1 MIIILNKEIIMIP
14 CKFLSP
20 LKQVAAFGLLAS
32 ALSAGAVEY
41 PIGKPQQHFGMEIAA
56 VYLQPVAM
64 EPEGMMRK
72 AEESDI
78 HIEADIKALQGNPNG
93 LEEGAWVPYL
103 VVKYEITKTGSTQ
116 KVAGEFM
123 PMVANDGPHY
133 GDNIKLF
140 GPGKYHVKYT
150 ILPPTQNQH
159 AHFGRHVDRL
169 TGVKPWFKAFDVEN
183 DFTYTGIGKKGG
195 Y

>member
-1 MIIILNKEIIMIP
+1 MIP
-14 CKFLSP
+14 GKALNG
-20 LKQVAAFGLLAS
+20 LKQAAAFSCLAS
-32 ALSAGAVEY
+32 ALTAGAVEY
-41 PIGKPQQHFGMEIAA
+41 PIGKPQQHFGMEVAA

-72 AEESDI
+72 AGESDI
-78 HIEADIKALQGNPNG
+78 HIEADIKALKGNPNG
-93 LEEGAWVPYL
+93 FEEGAWVPYL
-103 VVKYEITKTGSTQ
+103 LVKYEITKSGSSQ

-133 GDNIKLF
+133 GDNVKLF

-150 ILPPTQNQH
+150 ISPPTDQQH
-159 AHFGRHVDRL
+159 AHFGRHVDKL
-169 TGVKPWFKAFDVEN
+169 TGVKSWFKPFEVEN
-183 DFTYTGIGKKGG
+183 DFSYAGIGKKGG

>member
-1 MIIILNKEIIMIP
+1 MIAKKYLR
-14 CKFLSP
+14 P
-20 LKQVAAFGLLAS
+20 LQKIAAFGLLAS
-32 ALSAGAVEY
+32 TLTAGAVEY
-41 PIGKPQQHFGMEIAA
+41 PIGKPQQHFGMEVAA

-72 AEESDI
+72 ADESDI
-78 HIEADIKALQGNPNG
+78 HIEADIKALKGNPNG
-93 LEEGAWVPYL
+93 FEEGAWIPYL
-103 VVKYEITKTGSTQ
+103 MVKFEITKTGTTQ

-150 ILPPTQNQH
+150 ISPPTDNQQ
-159 AHFGRHVDRL
+159 AHFGRHVDKF

-183 DFTYTGIGKKGG
+183 DFSYAGIGKNGG

>member
-1 MIIILNKEIIMIP
+1 MIP
-14 CKFLSP
+14 NKFIGP
-20 LKQVAAFGLLAS
+20 IKRAAVFGLLAN
-32 ALSAGAVEY
+32 ALIAGAAEY

-72 AEESDI
+72 AEASDI
-78 HIEADIKALQGNPNG
+78 HIEADIKALKDNPNG
-93 LEEGAWVPYL
+93 FEEGAWIPYL
-103 VVKYEITKTGSTQ
+103 AVKFEITKIGTRQ

-133 GDNIKLF
+133 GDNVKLF

-150 ILPPTQNQH
+150 ILPPTENQH

-169 TGVKPWFKAFDVEN
+169 TGVKPWFKPFAVEN
-183 DFTYTGIGKKGG
+183 DFSYVGIGKKGG

>member
-1 MIIILNKEIIMIP
+1 MKTILIKEINVISTKRVGP
-14 CKFLSP
+14 F
-20 LKQVAAFGLLAS
+20 KQIAAFSLLAS
-32 ALSAGAVEY
+32 ALSVGAVEY

-72 AEESDI
+72 GEESDI
-78 HIEADIKALQGNPNG
+78 HIEADIKALKGNPNG
-93 LEEGAWVPYL
+93 FEEGAWIPYL
-103 VVKYEITKTGSTQ
+103 VVKFEITKTGTSQ

-133 GDNIKLF
+133 GDNVKLF

-150 ILPPTQNQH
+150 ISPPTENKH
-159 AHFGRHVDRL
+159 AHFGRHVDKL
-169 TGVKPWFKAFDVEN
+169 TGVKPWFKSFDVEN
-183 DFTYTGIGKKGG
+183 DFSYAGIGKKGG

>member
-1 MIIILNKEIIMIP
+1 MTPSKRLI
-14 CKFLSP
+14 S
-20 LKQVAAFGLLAS
+20 LKQVVAFSLLAN
-32 ALSAGAVEY
+32 ALTAGAVEY
-41 PIGKPQQHFGMEIAA
+41 PIGKAQQHFGMEVAA

-64 EPEGMMRK
+64 EPAGMMRK

-78 HIEADIKALQGNPNG
+78 HIEADIKALKDNPNG
-93 LEEGAWVPYL
+93 FSEGAWVPYL
-103 VVKYEITKTGSTQ
+103 TVKFEITKTGTTQ

-133 GDNIKLF
+133 GDNVKLF

-150 ILPPTQNQH
+150 ISPSTDNKH
-159 AHFGRHVDRL
+159 AHFGRHTDKL
-169 TGVKPWFKAFDVEN
+169 TGVKPWFKPFDVEN
-183 DFTYTGIGKKGG
+183 DFIYAGIGKKGG

>member
-1 MIIILNKEIIMIP
+1 MISISLHRS
-14 CKFLSP
+14 F
-20 LKQVAAFGLLAS
+20 KQVVVLGLLAS
-32 ALSAGAVEY
+32 AYSAQALEY
-41 PIGKPQQHFGMEIAA
+41 PIGKPQQRFGMEIAG

-78 HIEADIKALQGNPNG
+78 HIEADIKALKGNPNG
-93 LEEGAWVPYL
+93 FEEGAWIPYL
-103 VVKYEITKTGSTQ
+103 GIKFEVTKSGTNQ
-116 KVAGEFM
+116 KVEGEFM
-123 PMVANDGPHY
+123 PMVASDGPHY

-150 ILPPTQNQH
+150 ILPPTENKH
-159 AHFGRHVDRL
+159 THFGRHVDRL
-169 TGVKPWFKAFDVEN
+169 TGVRPWFKPFDVEF
-183 DFTYTGIGKKGG
+183 DFNYAGVGKKGG